1 MSASES
7 YPVHNSNS
15 HKGDYS
21 SQTKELNG
29 WSDEFCVAVVSSSGD
44 HASYLAKWLPATITK
59 DKERFI
65 SPQACRVNTGQ
76 TLGIHVGLLTS
87 IQSLAGGI
95 YSVVRPKSGVDL
107 SPGHR
112 GNSPEQT

>member
-15 HKGDYS
+15 HKGDHS

-76 TLGIHVGLLTS
+76 TLGIHVWPVGYTQWFGLSQALT
-87 IQSLAGGI
+87 
-95 YSVVRPKSGVDL
+95 
-107 SPGHR
+107 
-112 GNSPEQT
+112 